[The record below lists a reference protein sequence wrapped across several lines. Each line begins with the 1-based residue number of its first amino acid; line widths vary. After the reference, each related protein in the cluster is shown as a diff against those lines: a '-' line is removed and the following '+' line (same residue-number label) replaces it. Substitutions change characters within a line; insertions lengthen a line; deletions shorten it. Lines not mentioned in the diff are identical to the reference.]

1 MSKKRIKVVMQGCL
15 DYLECHHSDSSFS
28 GGGGV
33 HLSPV
38 MISLMHNISIKV
50 QYKYM

>member
-1 MSKKRIKVVMQGCL
+1 MKGCL
-15 DYLECHHSDSSFS
+15 DYLECRFS